1 MRLPLFQAEVVAF
14 WVISKTVYLVSLDHA
29 DVCYSVQF
37 SSIFVCIMKFVSDLL

>member
-29 DVCYSVQF
+29 DVCYSV
-37 SSIFVCIMKFVSDLL
+37 FVYIYLHYEIC